1 MPQVALALNLT
12 TTKGYPTFREAV
24 GWYGI
29 KCIWFDAQSTKN
41 QQLPSMTMSA
51 LESTRFDCV
60 TRQKQKIYTY
70 KLCCKWNKYIYG
82 NFGTPFFLVEEMG
95 VIRRGSL

>member
-29 KCIWFDAQSTKN
+29 KCIWFDTQSTKN
-41 QQLPSMTMSA
+41 QQLPSMYHVCI
-51 LESTRFDCV
+51 RV
-60 TRQKQKIYTY
+60 NKIL
-70 KLCCKWNKYIYG
+70 LCHETKTKDIYIQIV
-82 NFGTPFFLVEEMG
+82 L
-95 VIRRGSL
+95 